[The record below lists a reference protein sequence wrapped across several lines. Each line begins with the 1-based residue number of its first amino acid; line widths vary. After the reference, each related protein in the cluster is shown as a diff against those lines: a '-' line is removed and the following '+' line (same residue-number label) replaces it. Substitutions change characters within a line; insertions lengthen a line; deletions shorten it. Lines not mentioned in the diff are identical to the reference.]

1 LLTVTRGGDQELGIT
16 SRAGSRE
23 REQEVALTLH
33 PKREKGPS
41 SSEKIVRK

>member
-1 LLTVTRGGDQELGIT
+1 VIRNLESHPGQVQLPI
-16 SRAGSRE
+16 RE

-33 PKREKGPS
+33 PEREKGHS

>member
-1 LLTVTRGGDQELGIT
+1 VIRNLESHPGQVQG
-16 SRAGSRE
+16 RE
-23 REQEVALTLH
+23 SKKYVALTLH